1 MSNEAQIVQSVGED
15 FEPAPEM
22 VVSNF
27 DTLKVVADPTRL
39 RILEVLIEQPLTV
52 KQVARKLEI
61 APTKLYYH
69 VNLLEEHGLLT
80 VTASRVVSG
89 IIEKQYRTTAKNL
102 TIDRSLLT
110 LGGGQPD
117 GGMAT
122 LLSLIFDSTRS
133 NVLKGIDRGL
143 IRMEEEDPIQRNAML
158 VYSLGKLTP
167 EQYREFHGRLHTL
180 IREFGEAGSEK
191 SPEKPEKGSMY
202 GLTIVLYPL
211 PEAGDAEDGPDP
223 GQWKMD

>member
-1 MSNEAQIVQSVGED
+1 MSNDVQIAPGVGED
-15 FEPAPEM
+15 FEPAEEM
-22 VVSNF
+22 IVSNF
-27 DTLKVVADPTRL
+27 DTLKVIADPTRL

-69 VNLLEEHGLLT
+69 VNLLEERGLLT

-110 LGGGQPD
+110 LGGGKPD
-117 GGMAT
+117 GGMGT
-122 LLSLIFDSTRS
+122 LLSLIFDATRS
-133 NVLKGIDRGL
+133 NTLKAIDHGL
-143 IRMEEEDPIQRNAML
+143 IRMEEEEPVNRNAML
-158 VYSLGKLTP
+158 AYTLSRLTP
-167 EQYREFHGRLHTL
+167 EQYRDFYGRLKAL
-180 IREFGEAGSEK
+180 FIEFGDAAAGY
-191 SPEKPEKGSMY
+191 SPETSETSSLY
-202 GLTIVLYPL
+202 GITLVMYPL
-211 PEAGDAEDGPDP
+211 PEADADGDGPDL

>member
-1 MSNEAQIVQSVGED
+1 MCKEAQIAQSVGED

-89 IIEKQYRTTAKNL
+89 IIEKQYRTTA
-102 TIDRSLLT
+102 
-110 LGGGQPD
+110 
-117 GGMAT
+117 
-122 LLSLIFDSTRS
+122 
-133 NVLKGIDRGL
+133 
-143 IRMEEEDPIQRNAML
+143 
-158 VYSLGKLTP
+158 
-167 EQYREFHGRLHTL
+167 
-180 IREFGEAGSEK
+180 
-191 SPEKPEKGSMY
+191 
-202 GLTIVLYPL
+202 
-211 PEAGDAEDGPDP
+211 
-223 GQWKMD
+223 